1 MQIQTVLLIILAA
14 VGALVIV
21 LFQYYYKTK
30 KRGRIGY
37 LLSFLRFLT
46 FFGGFLLLINP
57 KFTKYQYSTEKANLI
72 LLTDNSSSMAE
83 YREDINSVLD
93 KIQSDNQIGERF
105 NVQSYNFGK
114 TLSSDSL
121 VLSESQTNITSAL
134 KAIKEIYS
142 NSNAVIV
149 MLTDGNQTV
158 GQDYEFYGRN
168 QEMPIYP
175 IAIGD
180 TTSYEDISIS
190 QVNANRYAF
199 LKNKYPLEIFV
210 SYSGASQI
218 QSQLRVF
225 EEGKQ
230 VYQELVPLS
239 NSNTTKVINT
249 LLDADSVGLKNIV
262 VTVETL
268 SNERNEAN
276 NSRELAVEVID
287 EKTNISIISNFSHPD
302 IGTLKKAIE
311 SNQQRSVSIMQPNT
325 DRKNL
330 EETDLFIFYQPDAS
344 FKSIYD
350 YVTQSKASVFT
361 ITGSQTNWNFLNNVQ
376 NSFSKK
382 SYEQTEE
389 VSATLNTGF
398 GLFNV
403 EDFTVTDFPP
413 VKSNLGEIELRVAGD
428 IVLSQRI
435 RGVELNQPLLAI
447 FNNQT
452 QKEAVFF
459 GEDIWKWRMQSY
471 RSDQNFKNFDD
482 FLGKIILFLS
492 STKSRD
498 RLTLDYE
505 SIFTGSRDAKIS
517 ATYYD
522 NAFIFDSNANITL
535 TIKNI
540 ESQASSEIPMLL
552 KANNYEAD
560 LSNLEPGK
568 YDFTV
573 AVRSEGVSKSGR
585 FRILDFDI
593 EKQLFSTD
601 FRKLDRVAENTG
613 GRLFYSD
620 DIDTMLD
627 TLNTDQRYVPTQ
639 LSDQNIVSLI
649 DFKVLL
655 AIIALALASE
665 WFIRKYIGLT

>member
-14 VGALVIV
+14 VVALVIV

-30 KRGRIGY
+30 KRGQIGY

-46 FFGGFLLLINP
+46 FFGAFLLLINP
-57 KFTKYQYSTEKANLI
+57 KFTKYQYTTEKANLI

-83 YREDINSVLD
+83 YEDDIRSVLD
-93 KIQSDNQIGERF
+93 KIHGDSDIGQRF

-114 TLSSDSL
+114 SLSSDSL
-121 VLSESQTNITSAL
+121 SLSESQTNITRAL
-134 KAIKEIYS
+134 KALEEIYS
-142 NSNAVIV
+142 NSNAVIA

-168 QEMPIYP
+168 QETPIYP

-210 SYSGASQI
+210 SYSGASQA
-218 QSQLRVF
+218 QAQLRVL
-225 EEGKQ
+225 EDGEQ
-230 VYQELVPLS
+230 VYQERVSLS
-239 NSNTTKVINT
+239 NSNTTKVVST
-249 LLDADSVGLKNIV
+249 LLDAGSVGLKNIV
-262 VTVETL
+262 VTIDAL
-268 SNERNEAN
+268 ANERNEAN

-287 EKTNISIISNFSHPD
+287 EKTNISIISNLSHPD
-302 IGTLKKAIE
+302 IGALKKAIE
-311 SNQQRSVSIMQPNT
+311 SNQQRSVSIMKPNT
-325 DRKNL
+325 DRKKL
-330 EETDLFIFYQPDAS
+330 EETDLFIFYQPDVS

-350 YVTQSKASVFT
+350 YLSQSKTSVFT
-361 ITGSQTNWNFLNNVQ
+361 ITGSQTNWNFLNNAQ
-376 NSFSKK
+376 NSFAKK

-413 VKSNLGEIELRVAGD
+413 VTSNLGEIQLRVEAD
-428 IVLSQRI
+428 IALSQRI
-435 RGVELNQPLLAI
+435 KGVELNQPLLAI
-447 FNNQT
+447 INNAV

-482 FLGKIILFLS
+482 FLGKIVLYLTS
-492 STKSRD
+492 NKSRD

-505 SIFTGSRDAKIS
+505 SVFTGSQDAKIS
-517 ATYYD
+517 ATYFD
-522 NAFIFDSNANITL
+522 NAFVFDSNANITL

-552 KANNYEAD
+552 KGSYYEAD
-560 LSNLEPGK
+560 LSNLIPGK

-573 AVRSEGVSKSGR
+573 AVKSEGISKSGR
-585 FRILDFDI
+585 LSILDFDI
-593 EKQLFSTD
+593 EKQFFSTD

-620 DIDTMLD
+620 DIDAMLD

-649 DFKVLL
+649 DFEVLL

>member
-14 VGALVIV
+14 AVALVIV
-21 LFQYYYKTK
+21 LFQYHYKVK

-46 FFGGFLLLINP
+46 FFGAFLLLINP
-57 KFTKYQYSTEKANLI
+57 KFTKHQYTTEKANLI

-83 YREDINSVLD
+83 YEDDINSVLD
-93 KIQSDNQIGERF
+93 KIQSDNQIGGRF

-114 TLSSDSL
+114 SLSSDSL
-121 VLSESQTNITSAL
+121 SLSESQTNITRAL
-134 KAIKEIYS
+134 KALEEIYS
-142 NSNAVIV
+142 NSNAVIA

-168 QEMPIYP
+168 QETPIYP

-210 SYSGASQI
+210 SYSGASQA
-218 QSQLRVF
+218 QAQLRVL
-225 EEGKQ
+225 EDGEQ
-230 VYQELVPLS
+230 VYQERVSLS
-239 NSNTTKVINT
+239 NSNTTKVVST
-249 LLDADSVGLKNIV
+249 LLDAGSVGLKNIV
-262 VTVETL
+262 VTIDAL
-268 SNERNEAN
+268 ANERNEAN

-287 EKTNISIISNFSHPD
+287 EKTNISIISNLSHPD
-302 IGTLKKAIE
+302 IGALKKAIE
-311 SNQQRSVSIMQPNT
+311 SNQQRSVSIMKPNT
-325 DRKNL
+325 DRKKL
-330 EETDLFIFYQPDAS
+330 EETDLFIFYQPDVS

-350 YVTQSKASVFT
+350 YVSQSKTSVFT
-361 ITGSQTNWNFLNNVQ
+361 ITGSQTNWNFLNNAQ
-376 NSFSKK
+376 NSFAKK

-413 VKSNLGEIELRVAGD
+413 VTSNLGEIQLRVEAD
-428 IVLSQRI
+428 IALSQRI
-435 RGVELNQPLLAI
+435 KGVELNQPLLAI
-447 FNNQT
+447 INNAV

-482 FLGKIILFLS
+482 FLGKIILFLTS
-492 STKSRD
+492 NKSRD

-505 SIFTGSRDAKIS
+505 SVFTGSQDAKIS
-517 ATYYD
+517 ATYFD
-522 NAFIFDSNANITL
+522 NAFVFDSNANITL

-552 KANNYEAD
+552 KGSYYEAD
-560 LSNLEPGK
+560 LSNLIPGK

-573 AVRSEGVSKSGR
+573 AVKSEGISKSGR
-585 FRILDFDI
+585 LSILDFDI

-613 GRLFYSD
+613 GRLFY
-620 DIDTMLD
+620 IDEIDAMLD
-627 TLNTDQRYVPTQ
+627 ILNTDQRYVPVQ

-649 DFKVLL
+649 DFEVLL